1 MAAKK
6 GEKGEDDDGDEAVE
20 EDISFVLIT
29 SCVKATLHGMA
40 WHEAKRSEAK
50 RWRSNFFSCLRKV
63 RSFLIFFTLLYFLD
77 LFCFLIV

>member
-40 WHEAKRSEAK
+40 
-50 RWRSNFFSCLRKV
+50 
-63 RSFLIFFTLLYFLD
+63 
-77 LFCFLIV
+77 